1 MRYEVSFSG
10 TAYVEAD
17 SADEAGEKFAG
28 DDFTD
33 MYTEIDSVRE
43 DNRGHM

>member
-17 SADEAGEKFAG
+17 SVDEAEEKFAG
-28 DDFTD
+28 DDFAD

-43 DNRGHM
+43 DICGQM